1 MSKMK
6 ETMARGE
13 LAYGSFCALKDPAI
27 VEILGYAGF
36 DFAIIDLEHSSL
48 DLSTMEHFIRAAK
61 VAGITSIVRTP
72 QNDYATV
79 LRAVEA
85 GADGVMIPHLMSAEM
100 GRRVVNMAKYPPVGM
115 RGIDGSTRI
124 ARYGNVPM
132 ADHMKQQNERLIV
145 IGMIE
150 DKEAVDNLE
159 EILGIEGLDML
170 FIGAAD
176 LSTSYGL
183 PHQVTHPTVRGAI
196 KSVFDR
202 AKRTGMKVGVPAYD
216 GKQAK
221 EVADLGAS
229 FITSPAVDTY
239 HITQTLKAH
248 LESVKAAY
256 RAG

>member
-6 ETMARGE
+6 ETLGRGE
-13 LAYGSFCALKDPAI
+13 IAYGSFCALKDPAI

-48 DLSTMEHFIRAAK
+48 DLSTMEHCIRAAK

-85 GADGVMIPHLMSAEM
+85 GADGVMIPHLMNKEM
-100 GRRVVNMAKYPPVGM
+100 GKRVVNMAKYAPLGM
-115 RGIDGSTRI
+115 RGIDGSTRV

-150 DKEAVDNLE
+150 DKEAVD
-159 EILGIEGLDML
+159 EIDSILTTEGLDML

-176 LSTSYGL
+176 LSTSFGL
-183 PHQVTHPTVRGAI
+183 PHQVTHPTVRAAI
-196 KSVFDR
+196 KTVFER
-202 AKRTGMKVGVPAYD
+202 ANRAGMPVGVPAYD

-221 EVADLGAS
+221 EVADLGAR

-248 LESVKAAY
+248 LESVKAAN
-256 RAG
+256 R

>member
-6 ETMARGE
+6 EVLARGD

-27 VEILGYAGF
+27 MEILGYAGF

-48 DLSTMEHFIRAAK
+48 DMSTMEHFIRAAK

-72 QNDYATV
+72 QDDYATV

-85 GADGVMIPHLMSAEM
+85 GADGVMIPHLISKEM
-100 GRRVVNMAKYPPVGM
+100 GRRVVNMAKYAPLGM
-115 RGIDGSTRI
+115 RGIDGSTRV

-132 ADHMKQQNERLIV
+132 AEHMKQQNDRLLV

-159 EILGIEGLDML
+159 EILTVDGIDLL

-183 PHQVTHPTVRGAI
+183 PHQVTHPTVRAAI

-202 AKRTGMKVGVPAYD
+202 ANRVGMQVGVPAYD

-221 EVADLGAS
+221 EVADLGAR

-239 HITQTLKAH
+239 HLTQTLKAH
-248 LESVKAAY
+248 LESVKAANS
-256 RAG
+256 R

>member
-1 MSKMK
+1 MK
-6 ETMARGE
+6 ETLDRGE

-27 VEILGYAGF
+27 IEILGYAGF
-36 DFAIIDLEHSSL
+36 DFGIIDLEHSSL

-100 GRRVVNMAKYPPVGM
+100 GRRVVNMAKYPPLGM
-115 RGIDGSTRI
+115 RGIDGSTRV

-132 ADHMKQQNERLIV
+132 DEHMKQQNERLLV

-159 EILGIEGLDML
+159 EILEVKGIDLL

-196 KSVFDR
+196 KSVFER
-202 AKRTGMKVGVPAYD
+202 ANRAGMKVGVPAYD

-221 EVADLGAS
+221 EVADLGAG

-239 HITQTLKAH
+239 HLTQTLKAH
-248 LESVKAAY
+248 LQSVKAAN
-256 RAG
+256 RPG